1 VETSSVVSA
10 VPSSLGHLRSVT
22 KDALGT
28 HVQTEQYTMHIEE
41 VRKVL
46 QLLNPCVWAHSCMV
60 YKAMRLDVSVT
71 HPQHLRDQL
80 TELASCSLCSWD

>member
-1 VETSSVVSA
+1 VISA

-41 VRKVL
+41 VCGSDWRCIAAGV
-46 QLLNPCVWAHSCMV
+46 CCA
-60 YKAMRLDVSVT
+60 
-71 HPQHLRDQL
+71 
-80 TELASCSLCSWD
+80 